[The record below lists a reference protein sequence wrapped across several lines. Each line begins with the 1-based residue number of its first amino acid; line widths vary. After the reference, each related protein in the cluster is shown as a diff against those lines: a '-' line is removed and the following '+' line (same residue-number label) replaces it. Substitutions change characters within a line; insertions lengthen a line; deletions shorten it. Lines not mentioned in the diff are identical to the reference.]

1 MPDDPAWPPIAQRR
15 ARKVKVL
22 SHYKFY
28 LAFEN
33 HPVDDYVSEKVSIIF
48 TVYSIMALSHDTIVH
63 HYIHCM

>member
-15 ARKVKVL
+15 ARKVKIL

-33 HPVDDYVSEKVSIIF
+33 HPVDDYVSEKVSIVC
-48 TVYSIMALSHDTIVH
+48 TVSFYHDLNIMKHDN
-63 HYIHCM
+63 YYFD